1 MKVTPRSHAWRRRAL
16 LLAMLVIGL
25 VVLARG
31 FQLQVLEGESW
42 RARAVGQ
49 QRQRVELPA
58 PRGTIYDRN
67 GVPLAAS
74 REAYRI
80 AVAPREVRDAAALS
94 ARLREVLGVTAQQAR
109 RAVDPKRAWVVLPG
123 RYDEVA
129 RQRLAAEPG
138 VHFERVIERLY
149 PHGDLALELIGRV
162 GADGRAQGGLELE
175 FDSLLAGKPGEAVAR
190 RDVLGRVIPGAVI
203 TVQEPVPGHDV
214 VLTIDYALQEI
225 ADDALRR
232 AIEKTEAAG
241 GDLVLA
247 DPETGEILA
256 AATVRRDGP
265 RNWLAVTE
273 PYEPGS
279 TIKPF
284 VAAALLNER
293 RVTMA
298 DSVYAE
304 QGRYVNG
311 GRTIT
316 DVNGYGWLTLRD
328 ALRYSSNIAMAKVAE
343 RLEPAEQYAY
353 LRDFGFGTPTGVSY
367 PSEASGLLRRPERWS
382 RYSQSSLAMGYE
394 VSVTPLQM
402 VLAYGAL
409 ANGGVLM
416 EPRLV
421 REVRTR
427 GGRVVERYSP
437 QPVRRV
443 VPGAVAREISEAL
456 VDVVEAGT
464 GQAAG
469 LGPFQVA
476 GKTGTARQ
484 VRDGRY
490 EAGSY
495 TASFAGFFP
504 ADDPQFSFLVRLD
517 RPKGAYYGGLAAAPV
532 MRATLAAALAAR
544 ETALDRRAVAA
555 AVAPSRSAEEK
566 PTTPRRARVEAPTD
580 AALPTVATPP
590 PAGPFIFAMNAAP
603 LRRIDDATA
612 PAARE
617 VPAVK
622 GLALRDAALRLHE
635 AGFRV
640 VVEGSGPAVETVPK
654 AGVKA
659 RPGSVVRVR
668 GKEAEG

>member
-1 MKVTPRSHAWRRRAL
+1 MRVTARSHAWRRRAL
-16 LLAMLVIGL
+16 LAGLLLAGSMILG
-25 VVLARG
+25 RG
-31 FQLQVLEGESW
+31 FQLQVLEGARW
-42 RARAVGQ
+42 RARALGQ
-49 QRQRVELPA
+49 HRQRVVLPA

-74 REAYRI
+74 REAYRVSI
-80 AVAPREVRDAAALS
+80 APRELRDRAAVA
-94 ARLREVLGVTAQQAR
+94 ARLREVLELTSAQAA
-109 RAVDPKRAWVVLPG
+109 RAVDPRRVWSVLPG

-129 RQRLAAEPG
+129 RQRLAGEPG
-138 VHFERVIERLY
+138 IYFEKVVERLY
-149 PHGDLALELIGRV
+149 PHGELALELVGRV

-175 FDSLLAGKPGEAVAR
+175 FDSLLSGQPGEAVAK
-190 RDVLGRVIPGAVI
+190 RDAWGRVIPGSLIPV
-203 TVQEPVPGHDV
+203 VEPVPGHDV

-232 AIEKTEAAG
+232 AVEQTEAVG

-256 AATVRRDGP
+256 AATVRRRGP
-265 RNWLAVTE
+265 RNWLAVME

-284 VAAALLNER
+284 VVAALLAEHR
-293 RVTMA
+293 ATLG
-298 DSVYAE
+298 DSIFAE
-304 QGRYVNG
+304 HGRYEVG

-316 DVNGYGWLTLRD
+316 DEHGYGWLTLRD
-328 ALRYSSNIAMAKVAE
+328 ALRFSSNIAMAKAAR
-343 RLEPAEQYAY
+343 RLEPADQYGY
-353 LRDFGFGTPTGVSY
+353 LRDFGFGTPTGVPY
-367 PSEASGLLRRPERWS
+367 PSEASGLLRRPDRWS

-421 REVRTR
+421 REVRSR
-427 GGRVVERYSP
+427 GGRVIERFDP
-437 QPVRRV
+437 RPVRRV
-443 VPGAVAREISEAL
+443 VPEAVARQISDAL
-456 VDVVEAGT
+456 VEVVEAGT
-464 GQAAG
+464 GRAAG
-469 LGPFQVA
+469 LGSFQVA

-484 VRDGRY
+484 FRNGRY

-504 ADDPQFSFLVRLD
+504 AEDPQFSFLVRLD

-555 AVAPSRSAEEK
+555 AVVRAPVSVGRPSRL
-566 PTTPRRARVEAPTD
+566 RRGRVGSPAAAVAP
-580 AALPTVATPP
+580 AVASLP
-590 PAGPFIFAMNAAP
+590 PAGPFIFALDASPPQRFVAAAAP
-603 LRRIDDATA
+603 A
-612 PAARE
+612 PRE
-617 VPAVK
+617 VPDVV
-622 GLALRDAALRLHE
+622 GLSLRDAARLLHA

-640 VVEGSGPAVETVPK
+640 VIDGSGAV
-654 AGVKA
+654 AGTTPGGGALA
-659 RPGSVVRVR
+659 RPGAVVRIR
-668 GKEAEG
+668 GREARR